1 MSVDD
6 TPSEMIVEDIP
17 TGNSNVTIAD
27 VSALEHNIQSKG
39 KNAYYFAHS
48 HKATGPKWDG
58 KIEPRLLSRESSSNI
73 DSSSSGAG
81 LVSSLS
87 KSNITNYAFLDE
99 EEKVKLYVNLAGVG
113 DCCSDDDIKLD
124 FTETSLRLKV
134 MNFVSPGSGEGDE
147 PENTKKGEDRSLVF
161 GKLFGEIENATFRKK
176 TDKIIITLKKKE
188 VKQWKKLVA

>member
-6 TPSEMIVEDIP
+6 TPSEMIVEEIP
-17 TGNSNVTIAD
+17 TENSNVTIAD

>member
-147 PENTKKGEDRSLVF
+147 PENKKKGEDRSLVF